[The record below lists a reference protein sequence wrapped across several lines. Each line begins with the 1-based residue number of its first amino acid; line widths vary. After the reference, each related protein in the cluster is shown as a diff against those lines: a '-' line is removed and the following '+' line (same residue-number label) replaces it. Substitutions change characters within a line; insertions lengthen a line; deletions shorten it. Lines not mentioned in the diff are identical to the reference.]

1 MILSLFYHM
10 KTEEWGDGCLWT
22 RKQPP
27 PQLTTASLNFP
38 DRTVR
43 NKSLL
48 FKSLPIYDSWLEQLK
63 SAQTTPS
70 IWVQNVKFVSH

>member
-1 MILSLFYHM
+1 MGRWLSVNQ
-10 KTEEWGDGCLWT
+10 EAA
-22 RKQPP
+22 PAP